1 MLENWMDVY
10 VIIFVLGGL
19 GVAFVSQLEILRSHK
34 KIPQGKNGIIKF
46 TQEDKLPQEKRNAF
60 SWFGFFSLNLVAL
73 LVPIFAYISKTVPN
87 NPLPEL
93 VFCFYFVSG
102 PFFISRWL
110 EVNKETGRL
119 TVSLPSFQYILLVLC
134 WFFPWRLLKT
144 GINIPAM
151 FVVFLYPLA
160 YVVGVSLVL
169 IGSVIIPTIIFS
181 WVIDVARVH
190 D

>member
-19 GVAFVSQLEILRSHK
+19 GVAFVSQLEILRGHK
-34 KIPQGKNGIIKF
+34 KTP
-46 TQEDKLPQEKRNAF
+46 QEDKLPQERRNAF

-73 LVPIFAYISKTVPN
+73 LMPIFAYISKTVPN

-93 VFCFYFVSG
+93 IFCFYFVSG
-102 PFFISRWL
+102 PLLISQWL
-110 EVNKETGRL
+110 VVNKETGRL
-119 TVSLPSFQYILLVLC
+119 AVSLPYFQGIWFICC
-134 WFFPWRLLKT
+134 WFFPWKLWKT
-144 GINIPAM
+144 GFNGPAIFM
-151 FVVFLYPLA
+151 VFPFFLA
-160 YVVGVSLVL
+160 YLAGVSPVL
-169 IGSVIIPTIIFS
+169 IGSVIIPMIIFS

>member
-19 GVAFVSQLEILRSHK
+19 GVAFVSQLEILRGHK
-34 KIPQGKNGIIKF
+34 KTP
-46 TQEDKLPQEKRNAF
+46 QEDKLPQEKRNAF

-102 PFFISRWL
+102 PFFVSQWL

-119 TVSLPSFQYILLVLC
+119 TVSLPSFQYIWLVLC
-134 WFFPWRLLKT
+134 WFLPWRALKT
-144 GINIPAM
+144 GLNGPAIL
-151 FVVFLYPLA
+151 VVFLYFLA
-160 YVVGVSLVL
+160 YVGGVSPVL

-181 WVIDVARVH
+181 WVIDVARIH